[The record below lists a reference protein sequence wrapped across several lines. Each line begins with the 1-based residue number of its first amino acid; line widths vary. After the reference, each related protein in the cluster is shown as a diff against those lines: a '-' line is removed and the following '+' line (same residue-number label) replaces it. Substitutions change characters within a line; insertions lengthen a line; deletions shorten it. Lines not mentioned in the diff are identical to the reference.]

1 MSKIVKLLFN
11 LIILFTLPIALFLL
25 FWWSSLLFTT
35 DNKMI
40 AIAALTG
47 LIAGFLLDYLI
58 QKERKYQLYLLPKW
72 ILITIYSLYSIYIF
86 GFFMGVPIFN
96 LIPGILAG
104 YYWRQRILLQRTSPY
119 IYKKSIKEVA
129 LFTAVWMSV
138 ISVVAIY
145 LGLTDEYTISNLKGM
160 LNISLSKLQLTIFA
174 VMGGIFLTLFQ
185 YWITQKVITI
195 KLHKKH

>member
-35 DNKMI
+35 NNRKI

-58 QKERKYQLYLLPKW
+58 QKIRKYQLYLLPKW
-72 ILITIYSLYSIYIF
+72 TLITIYSLYSIYTF

-96 LIPGILAG
+96 LILGILAG

-119 IYKKSIKEVA
+119 IYKKSIKEA
-129 LFTAVWMSV
+129 AIFTAVWMSV
-138 ISVVAIY
+138 ISMVAIY

-195 KLHKKH
+195 RLHKQH

>member
-35 DNKMI
+35 DNKKI

-58 QKERKYQLYLLPKW
+58 QKEKKYQLYLLPKW

-129 LFTAVWMSV
+129 IFTAVWMSV
-138 ISVVAIY
+138 ISMVAIY

-195 KLHKKH
+195 RLHNKH

>member
-1 MSKIVKLLFN
+1 MAKIVKLLFN

-35 DNKMI
+35 NNRKI

-47 LIAGFLLDYLI
+47 LIAGFLLNYLI

-72 ILITIYSLYSIYIF
+72 ILITIYSLYSIYTF

-129 LFTAVWMSV
+129 IFTAVWMSV
-138 ISVVAIY
+138 ISIVAIY

-195 KLHKKH
+195 RLHKQH

>member
-1 MSKIVKLLFN
+1 MSKIVELLFN

-35 DNKMI
+35 DNKKI

-58 QKERKYQLYLLPKW
+58 QKVRKYQIYLLPKW
-72 ILITIYSLYSIYIF
+72 VLITIYSLYSIYTF

-129 LFTAVWMSV
+129 IFTTAWMSV
-138 ISVVAIY
+138 ISVIAIY

-174 VMGGIFLTLFQ
+174 VIGGIFLTLFQ

-195 KLHKKH
+195 RLHKQH

>member
-35 DNKMI
+35 DNKKI

-47 LIAGFLLDYLI
+47 LIAGFILNYLI
-58 QKERKYQLYLLPKW
+58 QKIRKYQIYLLPKW
-72 ILITIYSLYSIYIF
+72 ILIIIYSLYSIYTF

-129 LFTAVWMSV
+129 IFTAVWMSV
-138 ISVVAIY
+138 ISMVAIY

-195 KLHKKH
+195 RLHNKH